1 MKPEHRLPPMLVGA
15 ILLPVGFLLYGWTAD
30 KHVHWIAPILGTSIT
45 GISAALVMLPSEN
58 YLVDSYDLYGA
69 SAIAAN
75 VILRATFG
83 AILPLAGP
91 PLYGNLG
98 LGWGNSVLALIAV
111 AFIPAVVLLMRYGEQ
126 IRNSSW
132 SDRGRHLWVSK

>member
-1 MKPEHRLPPMLVGA
+1 MLVGA
-15 ILLPVGFLLYGWTAD
+15 IILPVGFLIYGWTAA
-30 KHVHWIAPILGTSIT
+30 KHVQWITPILGTSIT

-75 VILRATFG
+75 VILRAIFG

-91 PLYGNLG
+91 SLYNNLG

-111 AFIPAVVLLMRYGEQ
+111 AFIPAVVVLMRYGEQ